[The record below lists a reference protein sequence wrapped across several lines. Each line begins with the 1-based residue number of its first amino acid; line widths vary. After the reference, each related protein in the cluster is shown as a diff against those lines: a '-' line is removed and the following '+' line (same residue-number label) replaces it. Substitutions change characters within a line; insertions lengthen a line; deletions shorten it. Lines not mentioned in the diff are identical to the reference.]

1 MRYLFS
7 SILCFVLLATACK
20 KTNPT
25 ITTLDGAY
33 KGTFQRQQG
42 SGGLISQVSLTF
54 SGNKL
59 ERLQSVSQIPS
70 TVQGT
75 YTISAGNKISFANAC
90 AWTTEFDWSL
100 ILGREYNLSVD
111 GNAVVFAKDD
121 DIYKLS
127 K

>member
-33 KGTFQRQQG
+33 TGTFQRQQG

-54 SGNKL
+54 SGNNW
-59 ERLQSVSQIPS
+59 SGSSQYPKYPALCR
-70 TVQGT
+70 GT